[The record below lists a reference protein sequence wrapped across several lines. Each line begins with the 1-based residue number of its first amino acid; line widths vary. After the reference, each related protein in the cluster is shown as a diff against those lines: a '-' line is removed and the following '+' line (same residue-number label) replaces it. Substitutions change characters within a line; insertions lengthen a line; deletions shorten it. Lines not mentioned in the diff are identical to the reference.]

1 MDTVAKKT
9 FPELLELIQKQA
21 ALRKSNQYKQTV
33 FQT

>member
-1 MDTVAKKT
+1 MDTLANKT

-21 ALRKSNQYKQTV
+21 ALRKLNQYKQTV